1 MTMRLLN
8 METLQIAGEENPN
21 PNNKLSRVNKAWV
34 NASTNTPRLLP
45 SLCFDKN
52 SKVTLV

>member
-1 MTMRLLN
+1 MRLLN
-8 METLQIAGEENPN
+8 MVTLQIAGEENPN
-21 PNNKLSRVNKAWV
+21 PNNKLNRVNKAWV

-45 SLCFDKN
+45 SHCFDKN